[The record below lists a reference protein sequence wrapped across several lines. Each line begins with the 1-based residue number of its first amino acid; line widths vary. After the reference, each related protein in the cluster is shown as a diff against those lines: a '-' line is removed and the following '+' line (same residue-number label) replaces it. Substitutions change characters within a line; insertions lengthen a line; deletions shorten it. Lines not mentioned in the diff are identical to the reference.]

1 AQLTKKQKRKQ
12 RRYKFLKKVL
22 LWKPVHALFPDLIDD
37 WKAKQGSADYRNA
50 SPMMKQCM
58 VKAINEDLTDL
69 LPKIRQEVLL
79 IWGDQD
85 TATPMKDAKLM
96 EEKIPNNGL
105 VVLSPAGHFSF
116 LDKPQVFKSV
126 LRSYF
131 KLS

>member
-1 AQLTKKQKRKQ
+1 
-12 RRYKFLKKVL
+12 
-22 LWKPVHALFPDLIDD
+22 
-37 WKAKQGSADYRNA
+37 
-50 SPMMKQCM
+50 MMKQCM